1 MNRYNDEMD
10 KILHEQISNIKIEGF
25 SKDEIQEMIFKAKQR
40 QKVRKIKLY
49 KMAACFV
56 LLILASFV
64 GIASCVINKSENAN
78 TIIQGNIDNNNKE
91 TKEYVVYSKIE
102 PNATASRVIP
112 TTKEIYDL
120 SEVVVIAKVDNVDV
134 INYDNFYN
142 NEEKQYTFVRT
153 IGNVTV
159 LNTIKGNFNKGDS
172 IELRKKGGKIKYK
185 SILDYYEACPN
196 ISRDIEMNKECQELI
211 DSGKNINDIYT
222 DVSVGFKNINI
233 EKGKTYLVHLTQK
246 SSGQWWVQADENGIR
261 EYNEENDTVLNNKTG
276 EWEKLDY
283 VKDIWEMGE

>member
-1 MNRYNDEMD
+1 LNRYNDEMD

-40 QKVRKIKLY
+40 QKVRKIKFIDIKSHILY
-49 KMAACFV
+49 
-56 LLILASFV
+56 
-64 GIASCVINKSENAN
+64 NKLKNGYSD
-78 TIIQGNIDNNNKE
+78 IGNIDNNNKE